1 MESFV
6 RGAWWIVAILGAIG
20 LLLYLFVVDTWV
32 VPGTDTSF
40 AASIQPTLKPGDR
53 ILVQRGSV
61 PRVGQLARCLHPLAS
76 ETYVVGRVFGEGRD
90 RVEMRNESVS
100 VNGKPVATRHGCP
113 SERVVHPVSGQ
124 ETELTCVVEENGAFT
139 YSALVNRDYPEG
151 GGASTVESGKLYL
164 VSDNRHLHQD
174 SRDYGLVD
182 ASTCEHVL
190 YRLWGD
196 TYADG
201 SRRFTVL
208 W

>member
-6 RGAWWIVAILGAIG
+6 RGAWWILAILGAIG
-20 LLLYLFVVDTWV
+20 LLLYLFVVDTWL
-32 VPGTDTSF
+32 VPGTDTAF
-40 AASIQPTLKPGDR
+40 AASIEPTLRVGDR

-61 PRVGQLARCLHPLAS
+61 PRVGQLARCQHPLAS
-76 ETYVVGRVFGEGRD
+76 GTYVIGRVFGESRD
-90 RVEMRNESVS
+90 RVEVRNEAVIL
-100 VNGKPVATRHGCP
+100 NGKNVPTRHACP
-113 SERVVHPVSGQ
+113 SERVIHPVSGQ
-124 ETELTCVVEENGAFT
+124 EVELTCAVEDNGAFT
-139 YSALVNRDYPEG
+139 YSTLLNREYPAG
-151 GGASTVESGKLYL
+151 GGLANVEPGKLYL

-196 TYADG
+196 SYADG
-201 SRRFTVL
+201 TRRFTFL